1 MSFFFIFLSLKFY
14 CETYILHFP
23 ITVVFRDKIW
33 KNSFKNMLFPK
44 RVLYQLIVC
53 TRTHLR
59 EGFIMEV
66 RKQRWRVSSPNHVV
80 PLNQVK
86 VIWIGNKCPFS
97 LRCVISHVLTS
108 ICAFIFPFFF
118 SLTRSLYACERQ
130 TRYKWRSIPL
140 SIIAPLTIY
149 WLPIPKREEAST

>member
-1 MSFFFIFLSLKFY
+1 MRPTYFISLSLLY
-14 CETYILHFP
+14 LEIRYE
-23 ITVVFRDKIW
+23 

-80 PLNQVK
+80 PLNQMK
-86 VIWIGNKCPFS
+86 VIWIGNNSPFS

-108 ICAFIFPFFF
+108 ICAFIFPFFSPNTVIVCLWETDKVHLEGHTF
-118 SLTRSLYACERQ
+118 EHYCPFNYLL
-130 TRYKWRSIPL
+130 
-140 SIIAPLTIY
+140 IAHP
-149 WLPIPKREEAST
+149 